1 MVYVESAVRSRQ
13 IVAAARAVIT
23 RDGVAAAT
31 IRAVSKEAG
40 IPLGTLQYVFPTK
53 QQLMRAVIENLVE
66 EIGGILRSSAP
77 LDAGLEYA
85 LAKGVRSFWNDL
97 VVGEAPIQLA
107 QYELTTQALRTAG
120 LEDMA
125 RRQYEGYTD
134 VVTEWIQQAA
144 GRAGEETAIDAR
156 QLARLIVAG
165 VDGLILQYVVDPDPD
180 RGRQDIE
187 AMIAM
192 IIRHADVRPAAGSLG
207 LRPARPSH
215 RDR

>member
-53 QQLMRAVIENLVE
+53 QQLMRAVIKNLVE

-77 LDAGLEYA
+77 LDAGLEHA

-144 GRAGEETAIDAR
+144 ARAGEETAIDAR

-180 RGRQDIE
+180 RGRRDIE

-192 IIRHADVRPAAGSLG
+192 IIRYADVRPAAGT
-207 LRPARPSH
+207 
-215 RDR
+215 

>member
-13 IVAAARAVIT
+13 IIAAARVVIT

-53 QQLMRAVIENLVE
+53 QQLMRAVIEDLVE
-66 EIGGILRSSAP
+66 EIGGTLRSSAP
-77 LDAGLEYA
+77 LDLGLEHA
-85 LAKGVRSFWNDL
+85 LALGIRRFWNDL
-97 VVGEAPIQLA
+97 VVGEEPIQLA

-120 LEDMA
+120 LQDLA

-144 GRAGEETAIDAR
+144 ARAGEETAIDAR

-180 RGRQDIE
+180 RGRADIE
-187 AMIAM
+187 KMIAM
-192 IIRHADVRPAAGSLG
+192 IIRYADVRPATGG
-207 LRPARPSH
+207 
-215 RDR
+215 